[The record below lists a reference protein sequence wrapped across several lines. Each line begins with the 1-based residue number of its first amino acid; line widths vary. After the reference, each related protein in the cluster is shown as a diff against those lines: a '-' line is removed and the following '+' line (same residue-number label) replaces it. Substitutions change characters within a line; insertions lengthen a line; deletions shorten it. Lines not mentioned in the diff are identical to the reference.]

1 MHLKDG
7 YFDRVLCD
15 VPCSGDGTLRKNPA
29 IWSKWSTSSGFV
41 LHPLQ
46 LIIACRGLQLLRA
59 GGLMVYSTCSLSPYE
74 NEAVVAELLRQNKG
88 TLELVDGREFLPL
101 FKARRGLSSW
111 QVLDDQP
118 AIRKENQ
125 AKRDKQKQPQSASS
139 SSSANQPSGETTA
152 EVTTEPIP
160 SIPLVDEVPPAEESK
175 ATNSNPRLQDCLDLG
190 MAHFASYSDVPESL
204 RSKIRRSLFPPSE
217 EERQWM
223 QLEKCLRCVPH
234 DEDTGGFFVC
244 TFRKL
249 VKPVHA
255 SSSSSLAGTATPVTV
270 EEPAAPLD
278 DAGVDDET
286 AAAAMAVE
294 ANEEELV
301 ADDKDTVEVGDKRS
315 IAAVADDE
323 NAGQGKSKKRQMT
336 ERGLVEYKPWDQESF
351 DKVACYL
358 LCS

>member
-1 MHLKDG
+1 
-7 YFDRVLCD
+7 
-15 VPCSGDGTLRKNPA
+15 
-29 IWSKWSTSSGFV
+29 
-41 LHPLQ
+41 
-46 LIIACRGLQLLRA
+46 
-59 GGLMVYSTCSLSPYE
+59 MVYSTCSLSPYE

-125 AKRDKQKQPQSASS
+125 AKRDKQKQVQPVSS
-139 SSSANQPSGETTA
+139 SSSDNPLIGEA
-152 EVTTEPIP
+152 TTEGVAEPIQ
-160 SIPLVDEVPPAEESK
+160 SSPLEEVPPVEESK
-175 ATNSNPRLQDCLDLG
+175 ATNSNPKLQDCLDLG
-190 MAHFASYSDVPESL
+190 MAHFASYSDVPKSL

-249 VKPVHA
+249 IRPVHA
-255 SSSSSLAGTATPVTV
+255 SFFSSLAGSVAPVTV
-270 EEPAAPLD
+270 EELVAPLD
-278 DAGVDDET
+278 NAGVDDET

-294 ANEEELV
+294 ANEEEV
-301 ADDKDTVEVGDKRS
+301 VTDDKDAAEVGDKRS
-315 IAAVADDE
+315 IATVAGDE
-323 NAGQGKSKKRQMT
+323 DVGQGKSKKRQMT

-351 DKVACYL
+351 DKVA
-358 LCS
+358 

>member
-1 MHLKDG
+1 
-7 YFDRVLCD
+7 
-15 VPCSGDGTLRKNPA
+15 
-29 IWSKWSTSSGFV
+29 
-41 LHPLQ
+41 
-46 LIIACRGLQLLRA
+46 
-59 GGLMVYSTCSLSPYE
+59 MVYSTCSLSPYE

-88 TLELVDGREFLPL
+88 SLELVDGREFLPL

-125 AKRDKQKQPQSASS
+125 AKRDKQKQPQPASS
-139 SSSANQPSGETTA
+139 SSSDNRLADEA
-152 EVTTEPIP
+152 TEAIP
-160 SIPLVDEVPPAEESK
+160 SIPLDGVPSAEESK
-175 ATNSNPRLQDCLDLG
+175 ATNSNPKLQNCLDLG
-190 MAHFASYSDVPESL
+190 MAHFASFTDVPESL

-249 VKPVHA
+249 VKPTHA
-255 SSSSSLAGTATPVTV
+255 SSSSSSSLAGSAAPVII
-270 EEPAAPLD
+270 EEPVAPLE

-294 ANEEELV
+294 ANEEEV
-301 ADDKDTVEVGDKRS
+301 VTDDKDAAEVGDKRS
-315 IAAVADDE
+315 IAIVVGDE
-323 NAGQGKSKKRQMT
+323 DVGQGKSKKRQMT

-351 DKVACYL
+351 DKVARYLHCY
-358 LCS
+358 